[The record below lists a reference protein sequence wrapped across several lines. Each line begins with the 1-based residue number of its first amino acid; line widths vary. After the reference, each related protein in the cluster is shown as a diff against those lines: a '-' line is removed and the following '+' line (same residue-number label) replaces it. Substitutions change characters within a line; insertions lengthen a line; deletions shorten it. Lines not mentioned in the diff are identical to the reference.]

1 MMCDILIYSCIFFI
15 VKYCAADTW
24 TCTAFHLFWTVFWF
38 FCTLNWS
45 HIYSYLYSFVI
56 IHLLPDCIFVHTHTY
71 MYTYIYIHYQQA
83 GHNVIHFHNHCK
95 HLGPGLS
102 LVHPYCCSVYS
113 ILIYF
118 IRISLCDLYLSCVF
132 HSYCCCCYNTWISL
146 RWLKKVYLIV
156 FQARGNEER
165 STSQSW
171 GRCTVQIWPSRNGTC
186 SWP

>member
-1 MMCDILIYSCIFFI
+1 MTVYLYILI
-15 VKYCAADTW
+15 
-24 TCTAFHLFWTVFWF
+24 H
-38 FCTLNWS
+38 
-45 HIYSYLYSFVI
+45 
-56 IHLLPDCIFVHTHTY
+56 
-71 MYTYIYIHYQQA
+71 MYTYHYQQA

-146 RWLKKVYLIV
+146 RGLKKVYLIV
-156 FQARGNEER
+156 LSSRQEETRRGAPHSPEGDAQCR
-165 STSQSW
+165 S
-171 GRCTVQIWPSRNGTC
+171 GPAGTAPAAGLSGLLHLHLC
-186 SWP
+186 I